1 MAARDMS
8 YFYYYLFVYGRAQR
22 MREILFYHDKIQFID
37 QVNVFTMKK
46 REILR

>member
-8 YFYYYLFVYGRAQR
+8 YFNYYSFVYRRAQR
-22 MREILFYHDKIQFID
+22 MSEMLFYHDKIKFID

-46 REILR
+46 REILQ